1 MYIPYRSLVPLG
13 VDNLLVAC
21 RAFSSDAVVQ
31 EYFNLIPH
39 CMAYGQA
46 AGTAA
51 ALAVKNHVKVKEVD
65 IRQLQSSLAGQ
76 GVILPALTKV
86 KT

>member
-1 MYIPYRSLVPLG
+1 M
-13 VDNLLVAC
+13 DNLLVAC

-39 CMAYGQA
+39 CIAYGEA

-51 ALAVKNHVKVKEVD
+51 ALAVKNNVKVKDVD
-65 IRQLQSSLAGQ
+65 IGQLQSSLAAR
-76 GVILPALTKV
+76 GVILPDLAKARI
-86 KT
+86 